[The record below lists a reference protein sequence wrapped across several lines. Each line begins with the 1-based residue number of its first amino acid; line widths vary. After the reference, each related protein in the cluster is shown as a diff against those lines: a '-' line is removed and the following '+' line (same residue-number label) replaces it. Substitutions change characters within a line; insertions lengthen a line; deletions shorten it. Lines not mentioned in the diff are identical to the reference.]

1 MANVLSKGT
10 KFPEKVVS
18 QIFNTVKG
26 KSTVA
31 KLADSMPVSFTGND
45 VFTFAMDGEIA
56 IVAENGTKPA
66 NELVAEPVKV
76 TPIKVV
82 YQGRVS
88 DEFMYASEEDRLD
101 ILGAFIEGCGKKFAK
116 GLDLMAMHGINP
128 ATGLPAA
135 SITSHLD
142 QVQSVQVTVG
152 SEDAALDDAI
162 ALIGEYDNTGF
173 AISKSYGA
181 TLGKMVTS
189 EGIRLYPEFKLG
201 GQPTSLAGVA
211 ADVNSTVSNAT
222 SKDLAIV
229 GDWSA
234 FKWGYAKDV
243 AVETIEY
250 GDPDQTGVD
259 LKAANQVMLR
269 AEAYIGF
276 AVIVPEAF
284 ARVTE

>member
-45 VFTFAMDGEIA
+45 VFTFSMDGEIN
-56 IVAENGTKPA
+56 IVSENGTKPA
-66 NELVAEPVKV
+66 NTLVAEPVKV
-76 TPIKVV
+76 APLKVV

-88 DEFMYASEEDRLD
+88 DEFMYASEEDKLD

-135 SITSHLD
+135 SILSHLD

-173 AISKSYGA
+173 AISKAYAA

-189 EGIRLYPEFKLG
+189 EGVRLYPEFKLG
-201 GQPTSLAGVA
+201 GKPNSLAGVA
-211 ADVNSTVSNAT
+211 ADVNATVTNAT

-234 FKWGYAKDV
+234 FKWGYAKDITI
-243 AVETIEY
+243 ETIEY